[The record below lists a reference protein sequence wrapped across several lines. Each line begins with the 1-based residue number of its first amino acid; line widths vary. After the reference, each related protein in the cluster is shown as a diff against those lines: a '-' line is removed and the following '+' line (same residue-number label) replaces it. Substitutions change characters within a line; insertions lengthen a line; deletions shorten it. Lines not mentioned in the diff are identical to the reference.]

1 MHLAPLL
8 IGLFTVAG
16 AATALALRNVIHSTL
31 LLIASWFG
39 IAAFFL
45 WAGAEFVAFAQ
56 VLVYVGAVSMVVL
69 FAVLLTRRSREDLVT
84 GPDSRSRAASAVVA
98 SGAVGAVILCAVAG
112 TSFET
117 AAGPAPRLTVRQLGI
132 LLMGPQAGALLV
144 VGVILTVALIGAT

>member
-56 VLVYVGAVSMVVL
+56 LVAWATEAPEPLTTAVANVMTPNVPAASRT
-69 FAVLLTRRSREDLVT
+69 VLLLRIR
-84 GPDSRSRAASAVVA
+84 GPLCH
-98 SGAVGAVILCAVAG
+98 SGAGPEGVACG
-112 TSFET
+112 
-117 AAGPAPRLTVRQLGI
+117 
-132 LLMGPQAGALLV
+132 
-144 VGVILTVALIGAT
+144 

>member
-31 LLIASWFG
+31 LLIAGWFG

-56 VLVYVGAVSMVVL
+56 ALVYVGAVSMVVL
-69 FAVLLTRRSREDLVT
+69 FAVLLTRRSREALAA
-84 GPDSRSRAASAVVA
+84 GPGSLGRAVSAVIASA
-98 SGAVGAVILCAVAG
+98 AVGAVILDAVARTG
-112 TSFET
+112 FK
-117 AAGPAPRLTVRQLGI
+117 AVGGPV
-132 LLMGPQAGALLV
+132 
-144 VGVILTVALIGAT
+144 